1 MAHPPQLVQRRPPF
15 PSAPAREHDMVRKKD
30 FGTFRNFGAPRLD
43 VTRENMHTCAEDYK
57 ADLQKRPSI
66 CSRCRLV
73 RRDLREM
80 FLILH
85 ALKPPTCAGVQ
96 ALLTRGCRC
105 TKFLSVSELVKPVR
119 ILLSSPDFLFFFAD
133 PAFFGMR

>member
-1 MAHPPQLVQRRPPF
+1 
-15 PSAPAREHDMVRKKD
+15 MVRKED
-30 FGTFRNFGAPRLD
+30 FGTFRNVGAPRLD

-85 ALKPPTCAGVQ
+85 ALKPPR
-96 ALLTRGCRC
+96 ALASKLCSREGADARS
-105 TKFLSVSELVKPVR
+105 FLV
-119 ILLSSPDFLFFFAD
+119 
-133 PAFFGMR
+133 